1 MRKKLN
7 GSCEFGATIIN
18 TKWLCE
24 SSPMIMLK
32 NCCMLLGP
40 EWFGASRAFAERN
53 NETENEDK
61 SQTFDDTS
69 RQAAT
74 AAHRS
79 TP

>member
-1 MRKKLN
+1 
-7 GSCEFGATIIN
+7 
-18 TKWLCE
+18 
-24 SSPMIMLK
+24 MIMLK
-32 NCCMLLGP
+32 NCCMLLGR
-40 EWFGASRAFAERN
+40 EWFSVSWEFAERN
-53 NETENEDK
+53 NETENEEK